1 MPLSS
6 AEARAALLVV
16 SSDGVTDVNAL
27 MASLSGS
34 PESMRSDLLDGV
46 PGVIDYY
53 ALGSSALAV
62 DYYDDAR
69 DAAGARKRFS
79 SEPVIVDRGE
89 KIGRFV
95 AWASEPLFALEPDRA
110 EVALRLVPQVQK
122 EIARPFRDT
131 ITTNS
136 KRDPSSVGWRR
147 ITSGTGCKMCRML
160 ADKGAI
166 FKESTA
172 NFAAHGSCHCS
183 AAPVFDGQDGPEA
196 DVMQYVASQRR
207 RSEKDRARLREYL
220 NANY

>member
-16 SSDGVTDVNAL
+16 SSDGVTDVEAL
-27 MASLSGS
+27 VTSLSGR
-34 PESMRSDLLDGV
+34 PDVMRADLLDRV
-46 PGVIDYY
+46 PATIDYY
-53 ALGSSALAV
+53 TLGSSALAV
-62 DYYDDAR
+62 DYYDDEREVAEV
-69 DAAGARKRFS
+69 RKRFS
-79 SEPVIVDRGE
+79 SEPIITDRGE
-89 KIGRFV
+89 KIGRMV
-95 AWASEPLFALEPDRA
+95 AWATEPLFLPEPDKA
-110 EVALRLVPQVQK
+110 ETLLRLVPQVQK

-131 ITTNS
+131 ITANS
-136 KRDPSSVGWRR
+136 KRDPASVGWRR
-147 ITSGTGCKMCRML
+147 ISSGTGCKMCRML

-172 NFAAHGSCHCS
+172 RFAAHGHCNCS

-207 RSEKDRARLREYL
+207 RSEKDRTRLREYL

>member
-1 MPLSS
+1 MPLSPS
-6 AEARAALLVV
+6 EARAALILV
-16 SSDGVTDVNAL
+16 SSDGVTDVEAL
-27 MASLSGS
+27 LSSLSGT

-46 PGVIDYY
+46 PGLIDYY

-62 DYYDDAR
+62 DYYDDER
-69 DAAGARKRFS
+69 ERAGARRRFS

-89 KIGRFV
+89 KIGRMV
-95 AWASEPLFALEPDRA
+95 AWAAEPLFAPEPDKGA
-110 EVALRLVPQVQK
+110 VALRLVPQVQK
-122 EIARPFRDT
+122 EISRPFRDT
-131 ITTNS
+131 VTTNS
-136 KRDPSSVGWRR
+136 NRDPSSVGWRR
-147 ITSGTGCKMCRML
+147 VTSGTGCKMCRML

-172 NFAAHGSCHCS
+172 RFAAHGSCHCS

-196 DVMQYVASQRR
+196 NVMQYVASQKR

>member
-16 SSDGVTDVNAL
+16 SSDGVTDVEAL
-27 MASLSGS
+27 VASLNG
-34 PESMRSDLLDGV
+34 PPTSMRSDLLDGV
-46 PGVIDYY
+46 PSTIDYY
-53 ALGSSALAV
+53 TLGSSALAA

-69 DAAGARKRFS
+69 ETAGAPKRFA

-89 KIGRFV
+89 KIGRMV
-95 AWASEPLFALEPDRA
+95 AWASEPLFAPEPDKA
-110 EVALRLVPQVQK
+110 ATLLRLVPQVQK

-131 ITTNS
+131 VTTNS
-136 KRDPSSVGWRR
+136 RRDPSSVGWRR
-147 ITSGTGCKMCRML
+147 IASGTGCRLCRML

-172 NFAAHGSCHCS
+172 RFAAHGSCHCS
-183 AAPVFDGQDGPEA
+183 AAPVFDGHDGPEA
-196 DVMQYVASQRR
+196 DVMQYVASQKR

>member
-1 MPLSS
+1 MLV
-6 AEARAALLVV
+6 AA
-16 SSDGVTDVNAL
+16 DGVVDVEAL
-27 MASLSGS
+27 TASLSGS

-46 PGVIDYY
+46 PGLLDYY
-53 ALGSSALAV
+53 SLGSSALAV

-69 DAAGARKRFS
+69 DAAGARKRFT

-89 KIGRFV
+89 KIGRMV
-95 AWASEPLFALEPDRA
+95 AWAAEPLFAPEPDKA
-110 EVALRLVPQVQK
+110 ETLLRLVPQVQK

-136 KRDPSSVGWRR
+136 RRDPSSVGWRR
-147 ITSGTGCKMCRML
+147 IASGSGCKLCRML

-166 FKESTA
+166 YKESTA
-172 NFAAHGSCHCS
+172 RFAAHGHCHCS
-183 AAPVFDGQDGPEA
+183 AAPVFNGQDGPEA
-196 DVMQYVASQRR
+196 DVMQYVASRKR

>member
-6 AEARAALLVV
+6 AEARASLLLVAA
-16 SSDGVTDVNAL
+16 DGVVDIENL
-27 MASLSGS
+27 LASLSGS
-34 PESMRSDLLDGV
+34 PDAMRGDLLDGV
-46 PGVIDYY
+46 PALIDYY

-69 DAAGARKRFS
+69 ERAEARKRFV

-89 KIGRFV
+89 KIGRMV
-95 AWASEPLFALEPDRA
+95 AWAAEPLFAPEPDKA
-110 EVALRLVPQVQK
+110 QVALRLLPEVQK

-131 ITTNS
+131 VTTNS

-147 ITSGTGCKMCRML
+147 ISSGSGCKLCRML
-160 ADKGAI
+160 SDRGAVY
-166 FKESTA
+166 KESTA
-172 NFAAHGSCHCS
+172 RFAAHGSCHCS
-183 AAPVFDGQDGPEA
+183 AAPVFDGQPGNEA
-196 DVMQYVASQRR
+196 SVMQYAASQRS

>member
-16 SSDGVTDVNAL
+16 SSDGVVDVEAL
-27 MASLSGS
+27 VASLSGS
-34 PESMRSDLLDGV
+34 ADSMRSDLLDAV
-46 PGVIDYY
+46 PATVDYY
-53 ALGSSALAV
+53 TLGSSALAA
-62 DYYDDAR
+62 DYYDDER
-69 DAAGARKRFS
+69 ERAGARKRFT
-79 SEPVIVDRGE
+79 SEPVIADRAE
-89 KIGRFV
+89 KIGRMV
-95 AWASEPLFALEPDRA
+95 AWASEPLFAPEPDKA
-110 EVALRLVPQVQK
+110 ETLLRLVPQVQK

-136 KRDPSSVGWRR
+136 RRDPSAVGWRR
-147 ITSGTGCKMCRML
+147 IASGTGCKFCRML

-172 NFAAHGSCHCS
+172 RFAAHGSCHCS
-183 AAPVFDGQDGPEA
+183 AAPVFNGQDGPEA

-207 RSEKDRARLREYL
+207 RSEKDRTRLREYL